1 MNNEKSRRPILSG
14 LRVLDISHQYAAGNS
29 CAIMADLGAEVL
41 QIEHPRGSQ
50 VRTMLPKKGAH
61 SMWWKVSQR
70 GKKHI
75 SLKLS
80 EPRGRE
86 IFLQIAKDFDVLVEN
101 FRPGTLEK
109 WGLGPAD
116 LEKAGLNLSMVRI
129 SGFGQAGPYSKMP
142 GFGMVAEAMSG
153 VAHRTGYP
161 DGPPVFSSVPLAD
174 CTTGLFGAFSTMFAI
189 YNRDHGSGSGEM
201 IDLALFEPLFRLMED
216 QVIAYD
222 QLGLN
227 YGRIGIRS
235 TTSAPRGVFPT
246 RDGDWVVISAVT
258 DATAMR
264 LMRTVG
270 GEAMEKDPRFRSNA
284 LRMENI
290 EALESAIRQWIGE
303 RTQDQVLETFRAQDV
318 VASGVYDIKKIFSD
332 MQYQFRNNIVTV
344 EDPDLGPVRVQEVL
358 PRFANNPGAVAH
370 LSVPLGSHSDEV
382 FRDLGLTPAEIE
394 TLRGEG
400 VV

>member
-1 MNNEKSRRPILSG
+1 MAGAGKGPLKG
-14 LRVLDISHQYAAGNS
+14 LRAIDVSTVIAGGITS
-29 CAIMADLGAEVL
+29 SMLADFGADV
-41 QIEHPRGSQ
+41 IKVEHPKYGDSSRDFA
-50 VRTMLPKKGAH
+50 PKKNNVSLMH
-61 SMWWKVSQR
+61 KVA
-70 GKKHI
+70 
-75 SLKLS
+75 
-80 EPRGRE
+80 GRN
-86 IFLQIAKDFDVLVEN
+86 KRSV
-101 FRPGTLEK
+101 T
-109 WGLGPAD
+109 
-116 LEKAGLNLSMVRI
+116 LNLSMPAGQDLFRRMIKNTDILIENFRAGTMEKWGIGWEDLKKINPRLVMLRI

-270 GEAMEKDPRFRSNA
+270 GEAMEKDPRFRTNA

-370 LSVPLGSHSDEV
+370 LSVPLGSHTEEV
-382 FRDLGLTPAEIE
+382 FRDLGLAPEEIE
-394 TLRGEG
+394 KLRGEG